1 MMPTNLREK
10 KYILFTSVIKPYAT
24 DTKESRFINPM
35 ELFENQVT
43 RFQGP
48 FSPRMSHPTHA
59 LYLMAANI
67 DAHVKILDFPSEEEL
82 VVALRERPYDYVGI
96 NAIIMNFEKVK
107 RMGPLI
113 KKVQPNTKIIL
124 GGHITNDSSIEKEL
138 KGIDYFAKGDGIL
151 FMRQLLGQDVTQPI
165 RHPVLR
171 AGIGLRLFGI
181 PLGEV
186 RKPTAVLI
194 PGMGCPQGC
203 SFCSTSNFFGGR
215 YLPYLKTGQQLFEVA
230 DRVSRTLKTDNF
242 FVMDENFLLQ
252 HQRAKELKTLMEKHR
267 RAWSFQIFSSAN
279 AIHRFDFDELLEM
292 GIDWIWIGLESKFHL
307 FPKVNNIDLKA
318 TVAELQK
325 RGIKIL
331 GSTIIGMPE
340 HHPGAVME
348 EIEHSLGYG
357 TVYHQYMLYTPLPE
371 TPLWRELKGK
381 GVILDVP
388 REDIHG
394 QFRFNFIHPHLSREE
409 SEKYINLAFKT
420 NYEKLGP
427 SIYRLMKVDFQA
439 YQYRRKM
446 KHPLIQMRVQQLKK
460 KFYAYIPSLW
470 AMERYFRGINEK
482 VAQEMRL
489 LRKEI
494 EGVFGIKAKLTNT
507 LGPLLL
513 LTSRLEDR
521 RIATAQ
527 LLRRSFDPDLLVT
540 VTPGFPVNG
549 TRHYHQLVY

>member
-1 MMPTNLREK
+1 MPSDSKEK
-10 KYILFTSVIKPYAT
+10 KFILFTSVIKPYAA

-48 FSPRMSHPTHA
+48 FSPRINHPTHA
-59 LYLMAANI
+59 FYLIAANI

-82 VVALRERPYDYVGI
+82 VAALRERSYDYVGI
-96 NAIIMNFEKVK
+96 NSIIMNFEKVK
-107 RMGPLI
+107 RMAPLI
-113 KKVQPNTKIIL
+113 KAIQPNTKVIL
-124 GGHITNDSSIEKEL
+124 GGHITNDSSIEREIN
-138 KGIDYFAKGDGIL
+138 GVDYFAKGDGVL
-151 FMRQLLGQDVTQPI
+151 FMRQLLGQDITQPI
-165 RHPVLR
+165 KHPVLR
-171 AGIGLRLFGI
+171 AGIGLRLFGLQ
-181 PLGEV
+181 LGEK
-186 RKPTAVLI
+186 RRPTGILI
-194 PGMGCPQGC
+194 PGMGCPQRC

-215 YLPYLKTGQQLFEVA
+215 YLPYLKTGQQLFEAA
-230 DRVSRTLKTDNF
+230 DKTARHLKTDNF

-252 HQRAKELKTLMEKHR
+252 QQRAKELKSLMEKYR
-267 RAWSFQIFSSAN
+267 KPWNFQIFSSAN

-307 FPKVNNIDLKA
+307 FPKFNNIDLKA

-331 GSTIIGMPE
+331 GSTIIGVPE
-340 HHPGAVME
+340 HHPGAVVE
-348 EIEHSLGYG
+348 EIEHSLNYG

-371 TPLWRELKGK
+371 TPLWRELKEK

-394 QFRFNFIHPHLSREE
+394 QFRFNFVHPHLSREE

-420 NYEKLGP
+420 NYERLGP

-439 YQYRRKM
+439 YQYRGKM
-446 KHPLIQMRVQQLKK
+446 KHPLIQIRVQQLKK
-460 KFYAYIPSLW
+460 KFYGYIPALW
-470 AMERYFRGINEK
+470 AMEKYFRAINEK
-482 VAQEMRL
+482 VAREMRQ
-489 LRKEI
+489 LREEM
-494 EGVFGIKAKLTNT
+494 EGEFGIQGKLTKA

-513 LTSRLEDR
+513 FTCRLEDR
-521 RIATAQ
+521 RISAAQ
-527 LLRRSFDPDLLVT
+527 RLRKTFDPDLLVT

-549 TRHYHQLVY
+549 TGRYHLLAC